1 MMERDFNI
9 LAAVFIL
16 ALVMVVPVSAAN
28 SIVLNTGNSQ
38 SATAGTAVTIPPSV
52 IVRDSANIPIAGIPV
67 AFETTGDGSVSPAS
81 VTTGVDGT
89 ATVTSW
95 TLRTTAGSNTLTA
108 SAANETTDTNSFVFT
123 ATGTA
128 GPATQ
133 ITKNGGDSQSA
144 TVGTAVATPP
154 SVKVMD
160 AHNNPVSGVTVAF
173 SATPGSA
180 LVSGGTQ
187 TTGTDGIATVGG
199 WTLGTVTGTNEL
211 RATAGSLSVTFS
223 AQATESTA
231 APTISTI
238 TPSVGLNTGTLPGVV
253 IAGTY
258 FSASGVSVNLTR
270 SGEDNI
276 TGTCSRNSATSITC
290 SFPLSDKED
299 GAWNVV
305 VVNADGK
312 SATRSSGFTILSE
325 SGSDV
330 TITSISP
337 VSAMAG
343 DNVDFTIT
351 GKDFVTAMNYEV
363 YLYNSDYENIT
374 AEDIEVK
381 SATSI
386 KGTFDLDSD
395 AEVDT
400 YQLCIKDGFGG
411 IECKKNAFKITT
423 NEVGSIEISSSP
435 TGATIYIDD
444 IANGTTP
451 RTIDDIIVG
460 SYKITLKKAGYQDW
474 SKMVKV
480 KEDETTEVDGTLYAA
495 ATTTATTARTTTQST
510 PRLTTAPTAIR
521 TTAEKTVRIPTTL
534 ADTPTPAEESP
545 GEPAL
550 VIGAICLAFIALRK
564 H

>member
-1 MMERDFNI
+1 MMERDFGI

-16 ALVMVVPVSAAN
+16 VLVMAVPVSAAN
-28 SIVLNTGNSQ
+28 SMGVDAGNSQ
-38 SATAGTAVTIPPSV
+38 TATVGTAVATSPSV
-52 IVRDSANIPIAGIPV
+52 KVVNGSIPV
-67 AFETTGDGSVSPAS
+67 SGVEITFATTDGSVTGATQ
-81 VTTGVDGT
+81 TTGADGI
-89 ATVTSW
+89 ATVGSW
-95 TLRTTAGSNTLTA
+95 VLGTTAGSNTLTA
-108 SAANETTDTNSFVFT
+108 TGAGLTGSPVIFS

-144 TVGTAVATPP
+144 TVETAVATPP
-154 SVKVMD
+154 SVRVMD
-160 AHNNPVSGVTVAF
+160 AHDNPVSGQQVIF
-173 SATPGSA
+173 SAEPASST
-180 LVSGGTQ
+180 VSGSTQ
-187 TTGTDGIATVGG
+187 TTGSDGIATVGS
-199 WTLGTVTGTNEL
+199 WTLGTVAGTNHL
-211 RATAGSLSVTFS
+211 TATMGTHSVIFSADATAS
-223 AQATESTA
+223 AA

-238 TPSVGLNTGTLPGVV
+238 TPAVGLNTGTLTGVAIV
-253 IAGTY
+253 GTS
-258 FSASGVSVNLTR
+258 FSASGVVVNLTR

-299 GAWNVV
+299 GTWNVV
-305 VVNADGK
+305 VVNDDGK
-312 SATRSSGFTILSE
+312 SVTKSNGFTVYSE
-325 SGSDV
+325 AGSDV

-337 VSAMAG
+337 AAAMAG
-343 DNVDFTIT
+343 DDIDFTIT
-351 GKDFVTAMNYEV
+351 GKDFVTAMTYEV

-386 KGTFDLDSD
+386 KGTFDLDND

-400 YQLCIKDGFGG
+400 YQLCIINGFGS

-444 IANGTTP
+444 VANGTTP

-474 SKMVKV
+474 AKMVKV
-480 KEDETTEVDGTLYAA
+480 EEDETTEVDGTLYAA
-495 ATTTATTARTTTQST
+495 ATTTATPARTTTQAT
-510 PRLTTAPTAIR
+510 PRPTTAPTPVR
-521 TTAEKTVRIPTTL
+521 TTAEKTVKIPTTL
-534 ADTPTPAEESP
+534 ADTPSPTEESP
-545 GEPAL
+545 ADPAII
-550 VIGAICLAFIALRK
+550 IGAVCLAFIALRK

>member
-1 MMERDFNI
+1 
-9 LAAVFIL
+9 
-16 ALVMVVPVSAAN
+16 MV
-28 SIVLNTGNSQ
+28 L
-38 SATAGTAVTIPPSV
+38 
-52 IVRDSANIPIAGIPV
+52 
-67 AFETTGDGSVSPAS
+67 GS
-81 VTTGVDGT
+81 
-89 ATVTSW
+89 
-95 TLRTTAGSNTLTA
+95 
-108 SAANETTDTNSFVFT
+108 
-123 ATGTA
+123 
-128 GPATQ
+128 
-133 ITKNGGDSQSA
+133 
-144 TVGTAVATPP
+144 
-154 SVKVMD
+154 
-160 AHNNPVSGVTVAF
+160 
-173 SATPGSA
+173 
-180 LVSGGTQ
+180 TQ
-187 TTGTDGIATVGG
+187 TTGSDGIATVGS
-199 WTLGTVTGTNEL
+199 WTLGTVTGTNHLTATMGSHSVIFSAE
-211 RATAGSLSVTFS
+211 ATA
-223 AQATESTA
+223 STA

-238 TPSVGLNTGTLPGVV
+238 TPAVGLNTGTLSGVA

-258 FSASGVSVNLTR
+258 FSASGVSVNLTK

-276 TGTCSRNSATSITC
+276 TGTCTRNSATSITC
-290 SFPLSDKED
+290 SFPLSGKED

-312 SATRSSGFTILSE
+312 SVTKSGGFTVFSE
-325 SGSDV
+325 SSSDV

-386 KGTFDLDSD
+386 KGTFDLDND
-395 AEVDT
+395 ADVDT

-444 IANGTTP
+444 VANGTTP

-460 SYKITLKKAGYQDW
+460 SYKITLKKSGYQDW
-474 SKMVKV
+474 AKMVKV
-480 KEDETTEVDGTLYAA
+480 VEDETTEVDGTLYAA
-495 ATTTATTARTTTQST
+495 ATTTATPIRTTTQAT
-510 PRLTTAPTAIR
+510 PRPTTAPTAIR

-534 ADTPTPAEESP
+534 ADTPTPTEESP
-545 GEPAL
+545 AEPAL
-550 VIGAICLAFIALRK
+550 IIGAICLAFIALRK